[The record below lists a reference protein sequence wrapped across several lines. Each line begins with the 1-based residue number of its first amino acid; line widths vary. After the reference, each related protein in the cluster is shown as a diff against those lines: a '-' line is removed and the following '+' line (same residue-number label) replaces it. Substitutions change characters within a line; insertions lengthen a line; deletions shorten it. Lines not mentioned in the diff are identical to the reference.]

1 MRNLRDAA
9 EQAVKGAAKSD
20 HAPGFL
26 AIGAHSGHHI
36 VAFAPE
42 PQKFRE
48 QRGRIFEV
56 AVNLDCR
63 GAVGMAVACE
73 NGTVEPEIT
82 GETEHVNIG
91 ITCGELLQF
100 AKGSV

>member
-26 AIGAHSGHHI
+26 AIGAHSGHYI

-48 QRGRIFEV
+48 QRGRILTV
-56 AVNLDCR
+56 AVNLYGC

-82 GETEHVNIG
+82 GDTQHANIG
-91 ITCGELLQF
+91 ISCGKLFQL
-100 AKGSV
+100 AKG